1 MHISKRINVY
11 ISIVI
16 AVSLYLSSL
25 NEYVRA
31 ATIFIS
37 SLFLLLLMHK
47 LVLPDIEDIRP
58 KEIFKNFIKNT
69 YGIWPILIGVFLY
82 RLFFDKIEYA
92 LFVIVFPLV
101 IIYLVFQGL
110 QTGWYKTNVD
120 SYKRGTVGFNIN
132 LYFEICFFLCL
143 LSEKE
148 NHCFFVVL
156 VISYLAMG
164 VILKAISYI
173 FERNY

>member
-58 KEIFKNFIKNT
+58 KEIFKNFIKNKDKSKKKHKKGESVF
-69 YGIWPILIGVFLY
+69 YYNSKPIKK
-82 RLFFDKIEYA
+82 RNKIIKKLEKSI
-92 LFVIVFPLV
+92 L
-101 IIYLVFQGL
+101 
-110 QTGWYKTNVD
+110 
-120 SYKRGTVGFNIN
+120 SY
-132 LYFEICFFLCL
+132 
-143 LSEKE
+143 
-148 NHCFFVVL
+148 
-156 VISYLAMG
+156 
-164 VILKAISYI
+164 
-173 FERNY
+173 

>member
-92 LFVIVFPLV
+92 LFVIVFTLV
-101 IIYLVFQGL
+101 IIYLVFQDL
-110 QTGWYKTNVD
+110 QTERYKTNVD

-132 LYFEICFFLCL
+132 LYLEICFFLCL

-148 NHCFFVVL
+148 NHCLFLVL
-156 VISYLAMG
+156 VILNLVMHF
-164 VILKAISYI
+164 VLKGAYYIS
-173 FERNY
+173 RGK